1 MNEYYYSQWKDD
13 ELNIV
18 VRFVKP
24 DFVIYDKL

>member
-1 MNEYYYSQWKDD
+1 MNEYYNSQWKDD

-18 VRFVKP
+18 VKFVKP